1 MNEKNKPENSSSGC
15 LLIIGLFFGV
25 LLIGVFLLYTN
36 TYERRCLYTAEKL
49 LEAYKTSQATALLEN
64 VKLQIKKKNP
74 QVNFLLFYAY
84 VQADKLNKAQNL
96 LHNLDKINL
105 HERVYFQKIINRLNL
120 HGEDHMIYELLEKAQ
135 ELNLTED
142 FFINISEHKKSIIDE
157 SSALEL
163 GMEYLKHDETAVK
176 KLKKYLIT
184 RLIEVE
190 AYLEEDD
197 KDFTRTLKYLERAR
211 QLSIQIQDKSFEADI
226 HYRLGIAYKQIKDFE
241 KAKEHLTLSAKLGNK
256 NAEKLLS

>member
-1 MNEKNKPENSSSGC
+1 MNEKNKPKNSSSGC

-25 LLIGVFLLYTN
+25 LLISVFLLYTN

-74 QVNFLLFYAY
+74 KVNFLLFYAY
-84 VQADKLNKAQNL
+84 VQADKFNKAQNL

-157 SSALEL
+157 SCIIEL
-163 GMEYLKHDETAVK
+163 GI
-176 KLKKYLIT
+176 KYLHHDQIAVNHLKNHLIR
-184 RLIEVE
+184 RLLEVE

-197 KDFTRTLKYLERAR
+197 SSARAIKYLEKAKK
-211 QLSIQIQDKSFEADI
+211 LAIQIQDESFEADI
-226 HYRLGIAYKQIKDFE
+226 HYRLGLAYKNARNFD
-241 KAKEHLTLSAKLGNK
+241 KAKEHLILSAKLGNK